1 MESIQIS
8 ILPFTRTMRN
18 HENSLPTTESQKIEI
33 KKTIALSIQ
42 RNNSH
47 ILLYIVSLLD
57 RFQTLK
63 SQGGTINAKAN
74 IEELSNKQWKH

>member
-33 KKTIALSIQ
+33 KNTIALSIQ

-63 SQGGTINAKAN
+63 SQGGTINAKDN

>member
-1 MESIQIS
+1 
-8 ILPFTRTMRN
+8 MRN
-18 HENSLPTTESQKIEI
+18 NENSLSTTESEKIEI
-33 KKTIALSIQ
+33 KNTISLSIL

-74 IEELSNKQWKH
+74 IEELSNQQLKH